1 MKTVILAGG
10 KGTRLKPYS
19 TVFPKPLMPI
29 GDMPILEIIIRQLKA
44 KKLNDIIITIG
55 HLGELIMNFFGDGRK
70 WGVSITYCIEDK
82 PLGTA
87 GALGLIKKDLTEPF
101 LMINGDTLT
110 TLNLTDLIDYHK
122 KSGATATLALKK
134 RGVYIDFG
142 IIELDKSNTLTGYI
156 EKPTIYNTVSMGIYV
171 CEPKVLGQVKVNERL
186 DFPDLIKALL
196 AKGETIKGFVY
207 DGYWM
212 DIGRAEDYEK
222 ANEEI
227 ESLLPKLINP

>member
-19 TVFPKPLMPI
+19 NVFPKPLMPI

-44 KKLNDIIITIG
+44 KDLNDIIITIG

-70 WGVSITYCIEDK
+70 WGVNITYSLEDK

-87 GALGLIKKDLTEPF
+87 GVLGLIKEELTESF

-122 KSGATATLALKK
+122 KSGAVATLALKK

-142 IIELDKSNTLTGYI
+142 IIELDKSNTLVGYI
-156 EKPTIYNTVSMGIYV
+156 EKPTIYNTVSMGIYM
-171 CEPKVLGQVKVNERL
+171 CEPKVLEYVEANERL

-196 AKGETIKGFVY
+196 SKGETIKGFVY

-212 DIGRAEDYEK
+212 DIGRPEDYDK

-227 ESLLPKLINP
+227 ESMYPKLFNP